1 MKKVVKITE
10 SDLNR
15 LVTKILKEAL
25 EGDVAE
31 FESGSDVRDAISNFN
46 SNSSIDQNERMK
58 EIQTALKKLKYNLG
72 TTGPNRDGVD
82 GKYGQLTYNAIVDF
96 QRKNGIKKTG
106 WVGVVTAPKL
116 GVEPMVSGTRFVGK
130 KQKPE
135 TDITKK
141 DPQRQENINNVYCSV
156 KGGLIKQPSSKFHNT
171 KWSDWVLTY
180 KPTEK
185 ELAIAKNSC
194 GKIDKSKKYPCVGLS
209 PEACKKISSTSRV
222 TMGDAGTDQCAQ
234 FVSNNLKKL
243 DPSYVTGNAWQ
254 GYSYVS
260 AKGKGKYNI
269 FKTGVDWNSIWS
281 KLRENKITKSDCEKF
296 ANQANSDL
304 FTIKS
309 KSRAILDIAKSSVPQ
324 QSGVNL
330 SELKPGDVVGLWHK
344 NTDNSGRAFCER
356 LINDLKLD
364 DKGNFKKIPFSYNT
378 HVGFVTTVKDGVPI
392 IAHNV
397 HGTYYTDPATKM
409 LSKGDKDM
417 IAWVASHN
425 GVENAIAKLTPAGS
439 TSIES

>member
-10 SDLNR
+10 SDLNK
-15 LVTKILKEAL
+15 LVNRILKEAL
-25 EGDVAE
+25 EGDVVD
-31 FESGSDVRDAISNFN
+31 FETSSDVRNAINNFN
-46 SNSSIDQNERMK
+46 SNSSNDQIERMK
-58 EIQTALKKLKYNLG
+58 EIQRALKKLKYNLG
-72 TTGPNRDGVD
+72 TTGPNKDGVD

-96 QRKNGIKKTG
+96 QKKNGIKKTG

-116 GVEPMVSGTRFVGK
+116 GVEPMVSGTQFIGG
-130 KQKPE
+130 KQKPQ
-135 TDITKK
+135 TDVIRQ
-141 DPQRQENINNVYCSV
+141 DPKRQGNINDVYCSV
-156 KGGLIKQPSSKFHNT
+156 KNGIIKLPSSKFHNE
-171 KWSDWVLTY
+171 KWSNWILTY

-194 GKIDKSKKYPCVGLS
+194 GKVDKNKKYPCVGLT
-209 PEACKKISSTSRV
+209 PDACKKISSSGRV

-234 FVSNNLKKL
+234 FVSNNLRKL

-260 AKGKGKYNI
+260 AKGKGKYNL

-281 KLRENKITKSDCEKF
+281 KLRENKITKSDCENF
-296 ANQANSDL
+296 AGKSSSDL
-304 FTIKS
+304 FTFKG

-330 SELKPGDVVGLWHK
+330 SDLKPGDVVGLWHRD
-344 NTDNSGRAFCER
+344 TDNGGRAFCER

-364 DKGNFKKIPFSYNT
+364 DKGNFKELPFSYNT

-409 LSKGDKDM
+409 LNKSDKDM

-425 GVENAIAKLTPAGS
+425 GVENAISKIGTPSS
-439 TSIES
+439 TQI